1 MVLDDWVGRLLRSR
15 ELCYRLPGS
24 PKAADG
30 QRSRAAKPSPE
41 GREDR
46 RRSAAEPR
54 TVAPLRAGRR
64 WATGAAAMC
73 EVQQMVVVATSWL
86 GSDGHSG
93 SLTIAHQ
100 SGRGHAGDPDA
111 GHLFALG
118 AHGGVRPQPGGF
130 NHLVDVATE
139 VGVMP
144 LHELAPW
151 LCPIRVIRP
160 ARLARGSGCVRRA
173 GRRRP

>member
-1 MVLDDWVGRLLRSR
+1 MGSRLLRSR
-15 ELCYRLPGS
+15 ELGDRLPGRA
-24 PKAADG
+24 KARRWTAVKG
-30 QRSRAAKPSPE
+30 GEAVPE

-46 RRSAAEPR
+46 RRSVSGAEDRSALEGWPAVGYSVVSVNACSCLDGSADR
-54 TVAPLRAGRR
+54 AP
-64 WATGAAAMC
+64 W
-73 EVQQMVVVATSWL
+73 V

-93 SLTIAHQ
+93 SLTITHQ
-100 SGRGHAGDPDA
+100 SGRGHAGGPDA
-111 GHLFALG
+111 GHLFVLG

-130 NHLVDVATE
+130 NHFLDVATE

-151 LCPIRVIRP
+151 LCPIRLIRP
-160 ARLARGSGCVRRA
+160 PGLARGTGCVHRA